1 MGKLWRH
8 QRQPAAAARITYNA
22 NAAAYHARFPFAEKI
37 LTVAWTSDE
46 EDGPEDEDG
55 RTFIV
60 KRPSFRSER
69 VSGGI
74 PQRAAERAQRLVK
87 EKGGSTNY

>member
-8 QRQPAAAARITYNA
+8 QRQPAAAARIAYNA

-37 LTVAWTSDE
+37 LTVDWTSDE

-69 VSGGI
+69 VSI
-74 PQRAAERAQRLVK
+74 TYQ
-87 EKGGSTNY
+87 